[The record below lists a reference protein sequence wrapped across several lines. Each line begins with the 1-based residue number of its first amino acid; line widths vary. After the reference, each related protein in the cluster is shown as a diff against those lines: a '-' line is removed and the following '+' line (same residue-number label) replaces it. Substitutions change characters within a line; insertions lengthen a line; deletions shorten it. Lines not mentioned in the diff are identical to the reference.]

1 MATEEAKTII
11 ADVSGQDIDQWVQVK
26 SMTHEL
32 QESVRGHIHQELT
45 SWLFFRK
52 LAADCS
58 RSNIALHG
66 FAQLWE
72 RSAAECLI
80 DFHWLE
86 KYLVSRG
93 GRSKP
98 SAIEP
103 TQIEWPDSP
112 VEPVGPCKEAFHV
125 EKRLL
130 EDLERLAALANKC
143 GDSSLQD
150 AIETRFLR
158 KEVKHVKD
166 LGDLLQQVVR
176 VSKQPGLG
184 IYLLDKELRA
194 QGGLIPWGN
203 MNDPDKHDDVV
214 REVTASI
221 RGGLNF

>member
-1 MATEEAKTII
+1 MATEEAKKII
-11 ADVSGQDIDQWVQVK
+11 ADISSQDIDQWLRVS
-26 SMTHEL
+26 SMTPEL
-32 QESVRGHIHQELT
+32 EESIRGHIHQELT

-58 RSNIALHG
+58 RSNVALHG

-72 RSAAECLI
+72 RSAAECLL

-93 GRSKP
+93 GRCKP

-103 TQIEWPDSP
+103 TKIDWPDSP
-112 VEPVGPCKEAFHV
+112 IEPVGPCREAFLV

-130 EDLERLAALANKC
+130 EDLERLASLADKC

-150 AIETRFLR
+150 AIESRFLR

-184 IYLLDKELRA
+184 LYLLDKELRA
-194 QGGLIPWGN
+194 HGGSIPWGSMNNPDKLDDSLREITAGIKGGLIN
-203 MNDPDKHDDVV
+203 
-214 REVTASI
+214 
-221 RGGLNF
+221 